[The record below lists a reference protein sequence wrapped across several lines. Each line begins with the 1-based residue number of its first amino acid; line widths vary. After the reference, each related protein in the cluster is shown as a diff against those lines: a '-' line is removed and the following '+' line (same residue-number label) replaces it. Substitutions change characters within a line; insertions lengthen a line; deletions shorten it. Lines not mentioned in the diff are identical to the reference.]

1 MKSHKELLNA
11 YFLHTEIELEG
22 VVHECEN
29 RIKYRH
35 HDSIDLLELMLAEE
49 RLQVFSEF
57 RRNVLSLLK
66 IELKEGDE
74 KHD

>member
-11 YFLHTEIELEG
+11 YFLHTEIELEN

-35 HDSIDLLELMLAEE
+35 YDTADLLELIIADE
-49 RLQVFSEF
+49 RLQAFLEF
-57 RRNVLSLLK
+57 RRNVLALLK
-66 IELKEGDE
+66 IDLKD
-74 KHD
+74 

>member
-11 YFLHTEIELEG
+11 YFLHTEIELEN

-35 HDSIDLLELMLAEE
+35 HDTADLLELIIADE
-49 RLQVFSEF
+49 RLQAFLEF
-57 RRNVLSLLK
+57 RRNVLAVLK
-66 IELKEGDE
+66 IELKEDDE